1 MTVGGLHLSGDAAG
15 SRDYGLAEQRVTMT
29 SKTVFVVQ
37 TFELKRKRLVPGKQE
52 IALTQSGA
60 LKKAEALA
68 TRIPGAAA
76 ISMTV
81 DDETGEVERA
91 TLLGTFGEI
100 PDDFA
105 ETLTG
110 G

>member
-1 MTVGGLHLSGDAAG
+1 MP
-15 SRDYGLAEQRVTMT
+15 

-37 TFELKRKRLVPGKQE
+37 TFALKRKRLVPGKQE
-52 IALTQSGA
+52 TAPTQNGA
-60 LKKAEALA
+60 LKKAEALV

-91 TLLGTFGEI
+91 TILGTFGDV